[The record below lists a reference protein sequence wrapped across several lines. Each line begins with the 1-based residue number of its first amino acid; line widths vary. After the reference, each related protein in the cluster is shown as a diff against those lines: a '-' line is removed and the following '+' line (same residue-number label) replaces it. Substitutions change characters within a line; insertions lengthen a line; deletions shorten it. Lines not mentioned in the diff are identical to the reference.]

1 MLGHM
6 RCWVADVGIENAEVL
21 VTWSRTALL
30 APEYRPR
37 DLGGGRVLL
46 DERALG
52 ASRELSEKE
61 DGAIT
66 EDGEG
71 LRIWIGEDAFDLDE
85 G

>member
-1 MLGHM
+1 MS
-6 RCWVADVGIENAEVL
+6 RCWVADVGDENAAYL
-21 VTWSRTALL
+21 ATRSRTALL

-37 DLGGGRVLL
+37 DLGGGRVVL

-52 ASRELSEKE
+52 ASRELSEEE

-66 EDGEG
+66 DDGDG
-71 LRIWIGEDAFDLDE
+71 LRIWVGEDAFDLDE